1 MTLPILLGASHLG
14 GSGASRRRRASRVAR
29 LLLVLAL
36 SAGSLAAAPA
46 PAQAATTATIYRPNH
61 RVHFDA
67 GTYTGYKFSASGTIL
82 AHKTATL
89 SRASGAATRLRTTV
103 PGHSGNWLA
112 IVNGIWAG
120 YSIHES
126 NRTYLPFARLR
137 LVAFAAGTH
146 TGYKFNA
153 AGAIVAHKTFKLT
166 RASGASAGTQAFIGT
181 KTYLLIVNGIWAG
194 YWVPVGSGVGLKYP
208 PLGSSRLG
216 LRRVVGGL
224 DQPLYVTNA
233 DDGTNRLFI
242 VQRTGL
248 VRVFRAGLLQSAA
261 FLNLTGKISCC
272 DGERGLLGL
281 AFHPAFATNRRLFA
295 YYTDSTG
302 DIIVAEYTANAAG
315 TSASASTERV
325 LLRINHRTYSN
336 HDGGWIGFG
345 PDGYLYI
352 ATGDGGGG
360 GDPLGNGQNR
370 YALLGKILRINVN
383 GAPPYTIPPT
393 NPFANG
399 GGAKE
404 VWAYGL
410 RNPWRDS
417 FDSLT
422 GSLFIGDVG
431 QSAFEEVDRSAF
443 GVGGQNYGWNVM
455 EGFSCYNASTCA
467 RSGKTL
473 PIAVYS
479 HGTSNSIGCAI
490 TGGYMYRGAAQ
501 PALQGHYIFGDF
513 CTGRLWTMYQD
524 ENVANLVT
532 QGQFAVNISSF
543 GQGETGEVYLT
554 DLSGGV
560 VYRVVVN
567 P

>member
-1 MTLPILLGASHLG
+1 MVVPGGAARPFNTVGAGLGSGIVPRGYSLRPPGSHAQVPERNATFQPLCPGPLAGIRRDAMAYHVNRMARMKLPILLGASHLG

-89 SRASGAATRLRTTV
+89 SRASGAATSLRTTV
-103 PGHSGNWLA
+103 PGHIGNWLA

-137 LVAFAAGTH
+137 LVAFAAGAH

-153 AGAIVAHKTFKLT
+153 AGAVVAHKTFTLT
-166 RASGASAGTQAFIGT
+166 RASGASASTQAFIVT

-208 PLGSSRLG
+208 PLGSNRLG

-224 DQPLYVTNA
+224 DQPLFVTNA

-281 AFHPAFATNRRLFA
+281 AFHPGFVTNRRLFA

-302 DIIVAEYTANAAG
+302 DIIAAEYTANAAG
-315 TSASASTERV
+315 TSASATTERV

-383 GAPPYTIPPT
+383 GAPPT
-393 NPFANG
+393 PFHPRIRSRT
-399 GGAKE
+399 GA
-404 VWAYGL
+404 APRRYG
-410 RNPWRDS
+410 R
-417 FDSLT
+417 T
-422 GSLFIGDVG
+422 GCGTHG
-431 QSAFEEVDRSAF
+431 AT
-443 GVGGQNYGWNVM
+443 
-455 EGFSCYNASTCA
+455 ASTASPAACSLGTWA
-467 RSGKTL
+467 RAPSRR
-473 PIAVYS
+473 
-479 HGTSNSIGCAI
+479 SIG
-490 TGGYMYRGAAQ
+490 Q
-501 PALQGHYIFGDF
+501 PSASA
-513 CTGRLWTMYQD
+513 GRTT
-524 ENVANLVT
+524 AGT
-532 QGQFAVNISSF
+532 
-543 GQGETGEVYLT
+543 
-554 DLSGGV
+554 
-560 VYRVVVN
+560 
-567 P
+567 